1 MNDTTRA
8 SRSIPDSE
16 RRRTLPTQPDL
27 TGRHMA
33 MDPRA
38 ADENS
43 RWLNRLAAALAA
55 GLILAEPRTALLSSA
70 ALRSRGTDRD
80 RRNDL

>member
-8 SRSIPDSE
+8 SRSTPDPE
-16 RRRTLPTQPDL
+16 RSRTLSIQPDL
-27 TGRHMA
+27 TVRLVA
-33 MDPRA
+33 MDPHA
-38 ADENS
+38 AEADS

-70 ALRSRGTDRD
+70 ALRSRGTDRG
-80 RRNDL
+80 RRNDP